1 MKVLINENVKERENP
16 VIQLCVHMCT
26 LRFPTREM
34 HNYLKLKPAS
44 SPCSVKS
51 TFVSVFFRKRARAQ

>member
-16 VIQLCVHMCT
+16 VIQHMCT

-51 TFVSVFFRKRARAQ
+51 MFVSVFFRKRARAQ